1 MPRFATREGAS
12 KPFTWTT
19 VFYLLF
25 VLIAPLALFGTTA
38 QAQDDAVENYGT
50 VVGIDLG
57 TTYSYVTSFGS
68 VANGIIRAN
77 FFPAVL
83 V

>member
-1 MPRFATREGAS
+1 MPRFASRDGAS

-19 VFYLLF
+19 VFYLLL

-38 QAQDDAVENYGT
+38 QAQEDSVENYGT

-57 TTYSYVTSFGS
+57 TTYSYVTSS
-68 VANGIIRAN
+68 RIVANEAMG
-77 FFPAVL
+77 
-83 V
+83 